1 MHLRSRLLA
10 FASVALAISLSC
22 CAPALASGSS
32 SVIVRV
38 EGATHTLVGPVA
50 VSTPEQPVSPIGNS
64 EHSCPGDTA
73 LGALAA
79 ATGGQW
85 SGSWFEGFGYSIE
98 SVLGESHAFGSGEFW
113 DVWFRHSESESGLC
127 DISEPA
133 AGSEVLLF
141 PCPESGACPSPLGL
155 SAPET
160 VNVGEAVPV
169 HVVSY
174 SPSGTAAP
182 VSGASV
188 TGAGAP
194 ATTGPEG
201 GATVTFSSTG
211 EATLEAT
218 APGSVR
224 DEIQV
229 CVHHGEDGN
238 CGTASPERT
247 SSAGS
252 TAAQGGTQ
260 GSITSQAP
268 YTGPYALVPKL
279 STVRNGITY
288 ARSAAPRLLAGT
300 ISAHAPVTG
309 VSLELRR
316 DHHGRCSFFDATRAR
331 FVAARCGHGQ
341 AFAVSTTAA
350 FSYLLPKRLGP
361 GRYVLDVSATDAAGN
376 HTTLARGTSRLVF
389 HVR

>member
-1 MHLRSRLLA
+1 MHLRSRLPVI
-10 FASVALAISLSC
+10 ASVALAVSLSC
-22 CAPALASGSS
+22 CAPALAAGSS

-50 VSTPEQPVSPIGNS
+50 VSTPEGPVSPVGDT

-85 SGSWFEGFGYSIE
+85 GGSWYEGYGYSIE
-98 SVLGESHAFGSGEFW
+98 SVLGESHTFGSGEFW
-113 DVWFRHSESESGLC
+113 EVWFAHSESESGLC
-127 DISEPA
+127 EIAEPP

-141 PCPESGACPSPLGL
+141 PCPESGICPSPLGL
-155 SAPET
+155 SAPASA
-160 VNVGEAVPV
+160 NVGEAVPV

-174 SPSGTAAP
+174 SPSGTATP

-188 TGAGAP
+188 TGAAAP
-194 ATTGPEG
+194 ASTDPQGS
-201 GATVTFSSTG
+201 ASVTFSAPG
-211 EATLEAT
+211 EATLAVT

-224 DEIQV
+224 DEVPV
-229 CVHHGEDGN
+229 CVHRGEDGT
-238 CGTASPERT
+238 CGSASPSGT
-247 SSAGS
+247 PGAGS
-252 TAAQGGTQ
+252 PAPQGGTEAQ
-260 GSITSQAP
+260 TTSRPP
-268 YTGPYALVPKL
+268 YIGPYALVPRL
-279 STVRNGITY
+279 SSIRDSVTY
-288 ARSAAPRLLAGT
+288 ARAGAPRLLAGEV
-300 ISAHAPVTG
+300 SAHDAVLS

-316 DHHGRCSFFDATRAR
+316 SHRGHCSFFDATRAR

-341 AFAVSTTAA
+341 EFAVSRTAA

>member
-10 FASVALAISLSC
+10 FASVALAISLSWF
-22 CAPALASGSS
+22 APALASGSS

-38 EGATHTLVGPVA
+38 EGATHTLAGPVA

-64 EHSCPGDTA
+64 EHSCAGDTA
-73 LGALAA
+73 LGALAV

-113 DVWFRHSESESGLC
+113 EVWFDHSESESGLC
-127 DISEPA
+127 EIAEPA

-141 PCPESGACPSPLGL
+141 PCPESGTCPSPLGI
-155 SAPET
+155 SAPQSA
-160 VNVGEAVPV
+160 NVGEAVPV

-174 SPSGTAAP
+174 SRSGTATP
-182 VSGASV
+182 VSGASIA
-188 TGAGAP
+188 GAGAP

-201 GATVTFSSTG
+201 GTTVTFSSTG
-211 EATLEAT
+211 EATLMAT
-218 APGSVR
+218 APESVR
-224 DEIQV
+224 DEMQV
-229 CVHHGEDGN
+229 CVHHGEDGT
-238 CGTASPERT
+238 CGTASPNGT
-247 SSAGS
+247 PGAGS
-252 TAAQGGTQ
+252 PTPQVRTE
-260 GSITSQAP
+260 GSTTTKAP
-268 YTGPYALVPKL
+268 YTGPFALVPLL
-279 STVRNGITY
+279 STVRNGVTY

-300 ISAHAPVTG
+300 ISAHDPVTG

-316 DHHGRCSFFDATRAR
+316 DYHGRCSFFDATRAR
-331 FVAARCGHGQ
+331 FVAARCGRGQ
-341 AFAVSTTAA
+341 AFAVSTTAG

>member
-1 MHLRSRLLA
+1 MHLRSGLLA

-22 CAPALASGSS
+22 CASALAAGSS
-32 SVIVRV
+32 SVVVRV
-38 EGATHTLVGPVA
+38 EGITHTLVGPVA
-50 VSTPEQPVSPIGNS
+50 VSTPEQPVSPIGKS

-73 LGALAA
+73 LGALGV

-98 SVLGESHAFGSGEFW
+98 SVLDESHAFGSGEFW
-113 DVWFRHSESESGLC
+113 EVWFDHSESEAGLC
-127 DISEPA
+127 EIAEPA

-141 PCPESGACPSPLGL
+141 PCPESGTCPSPLGL
-155 SAPET
+155 SAPEM

-174 SPSGTAAP
+174 STSGTATP

-188 TGAGAP
+188 AGAGAA

-201 GATVTFSSTG
+201 GTTVTFSTTG
-211 EATLEAT
+211 EATLVVS

-224 DEIQV
+224 DEVHV
-229 CVHHGEDGN
+229 CVHHGEDGT
-238 CGTASPERT
+238 CGTASPGAPPNPT
-247 SSAGS
+247 SPAP
-252 TAAQGGTQ
+252 QGGTEASTT
-260 GSITSQAP
+260 GKAP
-268 YTGPYALVPKL
+268 YTGPFALVPKL
-279 STVRNGITY
+279 STVLDGVTY
-288 ARSAAPRLLAGT
+288 KRSAAPRLLAGT
-300 ISAHAPVTG
+300 ITAHDAVLS

-316 DHHGRCSFFDATRAR
+316 DYHGRCSFFDATRAR
-331 FVAARCGHGQ
+331 FVAARCGRGQ